1 MGTGRDAQRLPREG
15 QILRTLNFLNF
26 LSDIFLPKCFEYSK
40 VIQILHQSN
49 GGRASVTRDK
59 TRTMI
64 DEFSWTYRECCGR
77 RVRECDD
84 CDCNYCEDCGEVTIN
99 ETKCET
105 CLDYYHAEHYQ
116 D

>member
-1 MGTGRDAQRLPREG
+1 MRVMEWA
-15 QILRTLNFLNF
+15 LN
-26 LSDIFLPKCFEYSK
+26 EY
-40 VIQILHQSN
+40 
-49 GGRASVTRDK
+49 
-59 TRTMI
+59 
-64 DEFSWTYRECCGR
+64 TYRECCGR
-77 RVRECDD
+77 RVRECYD

>member
-1 MGTGRDAQRLPREG
+1 MEWA
-15 QILRTLNFLNF
+15 LN
-26 LSDIFLPKCFEYSK
+26 EY
-40 VIQILHQSN
+40 
-49 GGRASVTRDK
+49 
-59 TRTMI
+59 
-64 DEFSWTYRECCGR
+64 TYRECCGR